1 MCNIQEIQNI
11 VENTFNSHNALY
23 QTTLE
28 QHPILEGNAVTDVF
42 FRNRIL
48 KDRLLERFT
57 DDAVTLP
64 IHEFKY
70 ERTLFHIYL

>member
-1 MCNIQEIQNI
+1 MFNIQEIQNI
-11 VENTFNSHNALY
+11 AENTFNSHNALY
-23 QTTLE
+23 QTTSN
-28 QHPILEGNAVTDVF
+28 QHPILEENAYTDVF
-42 FRNRIL
+42 FRNKIL
-48 KDRLLERFT
+48 KDRLLEKST